1 MTAQPTLFDR
11 LPARVSDPATS
22 KAQPAKKAVASQAA
36 CLRAFRRFGA
46 MHDKQLVAQVQSD
59 APFGQKPWSPSR
71 IRSARAELVRLGKVR
86 NSGRTEIVD
95 GSKCIVWGLV

>member
-1 MTAQPTLFDR
+1 MTLPLFDR
-11 LPARVSDPATS
+11 LPARLSDPPTS

-71 IRSARAELVRLGKVR
+71 IRSARAELVKLGRVCDSGQTVKDGGSTHTVWRLA
-86 NSGRTEIVD
+86 
-95 GSKCIVWGLV
+95 